1 MKKLFL
7 LAAVLFALAAPAQAQ
22 GLIGAPSCCHSGR
35 GEAIES
41 QYEQLRLLLRAV
53 TTAVALAS
61 TAFLLK
67 SSAKRALKG
76 AMVGASVNCGNTGI
90 ALLIFFGAPIIT
102 HLVGV
107 FLINHYLFDRLVL
120 PAQQQHFAVAFD

>member
-7 LAAVLFALAAPAQAQ
+7 LALILFALAGPAQAQ
-22 GLIGAPSCCHSGR
+22 GLIGAPSCCHHCCGDY
-35 GEAIES
+35 EAIES

-53 TTAVALAS
+53 TTAVALVS

-67 SSAKRALKG
+67 ASAKGALKG
-76 AMVGASVNCGNTGI
+76 QMVGTSVNCGDTGF

-107 FLINHYLFDRLVL
+107 YLINHYLFR
-120 PAQQQHFAVAFD
+120 